1 MPLVWILS
9 GLVCFGPRIAFQG
22 QTITRPTIGPG
33 SSTEFRPETVSPE
46 ASSNCRAMNVAV
58 ESLSITVA
66 GGRKLLNEVNCVV
79 QAGDMVALMG
89 PSGAGKTTLLNSI
102 VGRTISGLTEG
113 GIYYDGATLSKVRQA
128 VITLANFCLDVHLN
142 GVRGLFVTCVVSS
155 FEVQTLER
163 SSVGY
168 VTQDDIMYE
177 TLTPRENLTFAAAFI
192 LPKLSKES
200 RQKEVDDE

>member
-1 MPLVWILS
+1 
-9 GLVCFGPRIAFQG
+9 
-22 QTITRPTIGPG
+22 
-33 SSTEFRPETVSPE
+33 
-46 ASSNCRAMNVAV
+46 MNVAV
-58 ESLSITVA
+58 EGLSITVA

-79 QAGDMVALMG
+79 QAGVYHRNYPG
-89 PSGAGKTTLLNSI
+89 RPRPFWCELNSI

-113 GIYYDGATLSKVRQA
+113 GIYYDGATLSKV
-128 VITLANFCLDVHLN
+128 
-142 GVRGLFVTCVVSS
+142 
-155 FEVQTLER
+155 R

-200 RQKEVDDE
+200 RQKEVDV